1 MAKKQ
6 AITEELVDEQV
17 DTAVETLQDVEFLE
31 ARAVQRHLRR
41 SARKVRLVAN
51 FVRGMNVEKALG
63 QLTFT
68 KKDAAGDVAK
78 VIKSAAANLR
88 DKFQEERLEND
99 TLFVKEILV
108 DEGMTLKRIQ
118 PAPQGRAHR
127 INKRSC
133 HITVVVAKQELATET
148 SNKG

>member
-1 MAKKQ
+1 MA
-6 AITEELVDEQV
+6 EEIFY
-17 DTAVETLQDVEFLE
+17 VELQ

-41 SARKVRLVAN
+41 SPRKVRLVAD
-51 FVRGMNVEKALG
+51 FVRGRNVRKALD
-63 QLTFT
+63 QLQFT
-68 KKDAAGDVAK
+68 KKDAASDVAK

-88 DKFQEERLEND
+88 DRFQEERLDDE
-99 TLFVKEILV
+99 TLYIKEIFV

-133 HITVVVAKQELATET
+133 HITVVVAQEEPVNQT
-148 SNKG
+148 NK